1 MVVVRMLWNSSLNLR
16 EHDPNDFTF
25 IGVLHACSHVG
36 LGKEGRKLFDRTII
50 NFRLAPKVEQYG
62 CMVDLLGRAEL
73 LAEALEIINS
83 MPIKPN
89 TIVWGALLA
98 ACKLHRNSSLGE
110 LVARELLEMEPDNCG
125 YNVLLSNIYAA
136 VFKEMSLQSSI
147 AASSNENSKI
157 IRPLANFHRSIWS
170 DRFIKSAPGDQDMK
184 TNEAYSLEQVEEL
197 KEVRRMLV
205 AHANESLKK
214 LSLIDSLQRV
224 GVAYHFEGEMEKA
237 MEQIYDAPNHGFDDN
252 NNLYTVAL
260 RFRLLR
266 QQGYNVPCEVFN
278 KFKSSDGKFKED
290 LTEDVSGMLCLYE
303 ATHWRVHGEDILD
316 EALEFTTARLNSIVT
331 NDHPLATQV
340 MHALKQSLRNSPPRI
355 EARHYISAYQED
367 KTKNESLLKFAK
379 IDFNLLQAIHQQE
392 LTQLSKWWKELG
404 LASKLPYARDRLV
417 ESYFFVVGIYF
428 EPHYALGRKIV
439 TKVTALLTIIDDTY
453 DAYGTLEELQ
463 LFTDA
468 IERWDLS
475 AINRLPKYMKV
486 LYSAILDVYN
496 EIEEDFRKDGQSYR
510 INYAKKVMKIQI
522 RAYFMEAKWFNEGYT
537 PTFEEYMQTA
547 SISIPC
553 LSLIVTSLVGMRGDV
568 VTKETFDWAMNES
581 NKLVKGINLIGRL
594 LDDMTSHK
602 SKGYMMNLRGVAE
615 AYKVVNEAC
624 MKPTTVP
631 TPVLLLCVNFL
642 RITDFIYNYKYKD
655 GFTLPHEVLKETITS
670 LFVDPIPM

>member
-1 MVVVRMLWNSSLNLR
+1 MVEVTEEMGKDYMMIILPEVGQNSL
-16 EHDPNDFTF
+16 
-25 IGVLHACSHVG
+25 VLD
-36 LGKEGRKLFDRTII
+36 GK
-50 NFRLAPKVEQYG
+50 
-62 CMVDLLGRAEL
+62 M
-73 LAEALEIINS
+73 
-83 MPIKPN
+83 
-89 TIVWGALLA
+89 
-98 ACKLHRNSSLGE
+98 
-110 LVARELLEMEPDNCG
+110 EMEG
-125 YNVLLSNIYAA
+125 
-136 VFKEMSLQSSI
+136 M
-147 AASSNENSKI
+147 
-157 IRPLANFHRSIWS
+157 
-170 DRFIKSAPGDQDMK
+170 M
-184 TNEAYSLEQVEEL
+184 
-197 KEVRRMLV
+197 RRG
-205 AHANESLKK
+205 
-214 LSLIDSLQRV
+214 RT
-224 GVAYHFEGEMEKA
+224 EME
-237 MEQIYDAPNHGFDDN
+237 
-252 NNLYTVAL
+252 
-260 RFRLLR
+260 
-266 QQGYNVPCEVFN
+266 EVFN

-290 LTEDVSGMLCLYE
+290 LTEEVSGMLCLYE

-316 EALEFTTARLNSIVT
+316 ETLEFTTARLNSIVT
-331 NDHPLATQV
+331 DDHPLATQV
-340 MHALKQSLRNSPPRI
+340 MHALKQSLHNSPPRI

-379 IDFNLLQAIHQQE
+379 IDFNVLQAIHQQE

-417 ESYFFVVGIYF
+417 ESYFFAVGIYF

-475 AINRLPKYMKV
+475 PINRLPKYMKV
-486 LYSAILDVYN
+486 LYLAILDVYN
-496 EIEEDFRKDGQSYR
+496 EIEEDFRKDGQSYLGFVWFYY
-510 INYAKKVMKIQI
+510 IFQMKIQI

-553 LSLIVTSLVGMRGDV
+553 FSLIVTSLVGMRGDV

-581 NKLVKGINLIGRL
+581 NKLVKAINLIGRL

-602 SKGYMMNLRGVAE
+602 FEQERGHICSAVECYMKQYDIISEQEVYDEFKRRVAE

-642 RITDFIYNYKYKD
+642 RLTDFIYNYKYKD

-670 LFVDPIPM
+670 LFVNPIPM